1 MSTNP
6 KKKKKY
12 QVIARTTLKGV
23 KTSPQKAR
31 LIVDLIKGK
40 EVEVALQILKVNARK
55 AAGQTEKLLQTAIA
69 DARENYGADVDRLLV
84 TGGWVNQGT
93 TMKRFMPRAHGRAT
107 TIRKRTAHIVI
118 EVGTYAKA

>member
-6 KKKKKY
+6 SKKKKY
-12 QVIARTTLKGV
+12 KVIARTTLKGI

-31 LIVDLIKGK
+31 HIVDLIKGK
-40 EVEVALQILKVNARK
+40 EVDVALQILKVNARK

-69 DARENYGADVDRLLV
+69 DAKENYGADVDRLLV

-107 TIRKRTAHIVI
+107 TIRKRTAHII
-118 EVGTYAKA
+118 LEVGTYAKA